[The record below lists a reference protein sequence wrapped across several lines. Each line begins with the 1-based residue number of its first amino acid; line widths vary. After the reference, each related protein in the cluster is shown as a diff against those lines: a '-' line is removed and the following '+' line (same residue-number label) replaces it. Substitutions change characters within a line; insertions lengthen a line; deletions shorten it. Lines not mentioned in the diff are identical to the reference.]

1 MNSLETTA
9 NAAAMKRAKA
19 NRKRGCVLK
28 ENTYAEVLKNI
39 ESLIEGEMDLVA
51 VMSTISC
58 ELYYAFEYFN
68 WVGFYRRLD
77 EKTLKVGPYQGRH
90 GCLTIPIEKG
100 VCGKCA
106 REGETQIEN
115 DVTAI
120 PHHIACS
127 YDTKAEIVI
136 PIKDSENNVTAVLDI
151 DSIEIGSFDEVDQK
165 YLMKICEYVSD
176 RYI

>member
-1 MNSLETTA
+1 M
-9 NAAAMKRAKA
+9 
-19 NRKRGCVLK
+19 K

-58 ELYYAFEYFN
+58 ELYHAFEDFS
-68 WVGFYRRLD
+68 WVGFYRRVN

-90 GCLTIPIEKG
+90 GCLAIPIEKG

-115 DVTAI
+115 DVSTI
-120 PHHIACS
+120 PHHITCS
-127 YDTKAEIVI
+127 HDTKSEIVI
-136 PIKDSENNVTAVLDI
+136 PIKDSENNVRAVLDI
-151 DSIEIGSFDEVDQK
+151 DSTVMNSFDEIDQNSLK
-165 YLMKICEYVSD
+165 KICEYVSE